1 MSSGK
6 DDNVSF
12 IELKKKAKFTRNM
25 IFDKNWLII
34 RKSEWISELK
44 RLYFNR
50 RISMEDTYN
59 ILKVIERSEKVPIE
73 MFLDKAFD
81 IDSQDGMNFSR
92 MYKKLTLVL
101 ESTSKGTVEERLIN
115 SEVQRYFIK
124 LFSSKVFK
132 NIK

>member
-12 IELKKKAKFTRNM
+12 LELKKNVKFTRNT
-25 IFDKNWLII
+25 IFDKTWLLI

-50 RISMEDTYN
+50 RRSMEDTYN
-59 ILKVIERSEKVPIE
+59 ISKLIERSEQAPIE
-73 MFLDKAFD
+73 VFLDKAFD
-81 IDSQDGMNFSR
+81 IDSQDGTNFGR
-92 MYKKLTLVL
+92 MYKKLTIVL
-101 ESTSKGTVEERLIN
+101 ESTCSRTIEEKLFN

-132 NIK
+132 NIR